1 MLMDK
6 IQCTLQWLREEVCH
20 HLFLQE
26 NTIGSDY
33 CCCWSLSLGVVVVGF
48 ADVVNDNPV
57 IFVWSMWLLFAIFIS
72 RMVLLQLPLLL

>member
-1 MLMDK
+1 M
-6 IQCTLQWLREEVCH
+6 
-20 HLFLQE
+20 
-26 NTIGSDY
+26 
-33 CCCWSLSLGVVVVGF
+33 GVVVVGF